1 MKLIMIGCLLAFA
14 GDLLGRRLWLLNVPF
29 KRLREEAAK
38 GNLRLSGFPA
48 ALWFTGLGLVIVG
61 LFL

>member
-1 MKLIMIGCLLAFA
+1 
-14 GDLLGRRLWLLNVPF
+14 LLGRRVWLLNVPF